1 MFESF
6 VNLAKSIS
14 ERVES
19 EEIRNLAKEIEE
31 ISKEAKEMVENLDK
45 KAEELLKVEPK
56 LREKAKKLIESAL
69 SERAFELA
77 KFLAVLNGDVVK
89 EIAREV
95 YSERFDDYDGLIN
108 ELISKGI
115 VEESEFTMRMNDVA
129 KDVLEEFEGEEHH
142 RYAVRYYER
151 VADSLENRAYL
162 AYHCL
167 KAGDLDRAL
176 DVFVKTANEIYGR
189 HPSVEILI
197 EVGEK
202 LAGRIENS
210 DEKCR
215 VLGTLGNLYLAIKK
229 YDEAEAFYKAVL
241 KYYAEKSKE
250 NPEYR
255 KFVAGVLNNL
265 GNLHFSKGETD
276 KAEKAYTDCLKTL
289 MEMGDEERMVP
300 VLIALGDLFMTK
312 EDFENAEK
320 CFHDA
325 LRIELKKAK
334 EDRSRLENVAMLVNN
349 LGYIYSRKK
358 DLEKAERFYREAIR
372 LFGEISKDRPEAVG
386 NLATALSNL
395 SSLYM
400 NAGKV
405 EKAMEI
411 LEEIKGLWDR
421 IPPDVRATFYM
432 NLAKG
437 LEKKGDSK
445 AAEFYLKAGALGFL
459 VFRNYG
465 INAVNFMHCFDKAI
479 QLGGEDLKGDA
490 ELIKAVILK
499 KYYGVKSELPEIE
512 RCGRRGEVLIKAS
525 KGERVEI
532 EISDE
537 VDMAVYILAS
547 ELP

>member
-1 MFESF
+1 MFESL

-19 EEIRNLAKEIEE
+19 EEVKNLAKEIEE
-31 ISKEAKEMVENLDK
+31 ISKEAKEMMENLDDR
-45 KAEELLKVEPK
+45 AEELLKIEPK
-56 LREKAKKLIESAL
+56 LREKVKRLIELAL

-89 EIAREV
+89 NVAKDV
-95 YSERFDDYDGLIN
+95 YSEKFEDYDGLIG

-115 VEESEFTMRMNDVA
+115 VEESDFTLRMNDIA
-129 KDVLEEFEGEEHH
+129 KEVLEEFESEEHH

-151 VADSLENRAYL
+151 ATDSLENRAYL

-167 KAGDLDRAL
+167 KAGDVDRAL
-176 DVFVKTANEIYGR
+176 DVFINTANEIYGR
-189 HPSVEILI
+189 HPSVETLI

-202 LAGRIENS
+202 LAGRIEDS
-210 DEKCR
+210 DERCR
-215 VLGTLGNLYLAIKK
+215 VLGTLGNLYLIIKK
-229 YDEAEAFYKAVL
+229 YDEAETFYKSVL
-241 KYYAEKSKE
+241 KYYAEKSEK

-255 KFVAGVLNNL
+255 RFLAGVLNNL

-276 KAEKAYTDCLKTL
+276 KAEKAYTDCLKIL
-289 MEMGDEERMVP
+289 MEMGDEDRMVP

-325 LRIELKKAK
+325 LRIELRRAKKDK
-334 EDRSRLENVAMLVNN
+334 SRLGNVAMLVNN
-349 LGYIYSRKK
+349 LGYLYSRRK
-358 DLEKAERFYREAIR
+358 DLEKAERFYKEAIR
-372 LFGEISKDRPEAVG
+372 LFGEISKDRPEVIG

-411 LEEIKGLWDR
+411 LEEIEGIWNE

-437 LEKKGDSK
+437 LERKGDPK

-465 INAVNFMHCFDKAI
+465 MNAVNFMHCFDKAI
-479 QLGGEDLKGDA
+479 QLGEGDLKGDA
-490 ELIKAVILK
+490 ELMKAVILK
-499 KYYGVKSELPEIE
+499 KYYGVKSELPEVE
-512 RCGRRGEVLIKAS
+512 RCGRRGKILIKAS
-525 KGERVEI
+525 KGEKVEI